1 MSRSTYCWNACEQNV
16 WKARFLQGNNI
27 FLPSW
32 SLLTLES
39 KPSNYS
45 KKISINESS
54 LHICINIGTHIQAQ
68 SSKMGN
74 QQVISLYWLLQF
86 LIWLNPLVGKG
97 NLTTQSLFSAIPKGL
112 GKQHNS
118 AYLKETS
125 IATECQKWSTK
136 WLLRTATSFFGFSLE
151 WWKAKTYKPSICST
165 DQWPRWQRRIKLNN
179 QLLTVQIFGKH
190 CEAQDARTPSPLR
203 QRPATQ

>member
-16 WKARFLQGNNI
+16 WKARFLQGITFFFQADPCQPLNRSHQI
-27 FLPSW
+27 IA
-32 SLLTLES
+32 
-39 KPSNYS
+39 
-45 KKISINESS
+45 KKILINESS

-74 QQVISLYWLLQF
+74 QKVISLYWLLQF
-86 LIWLNPLVGKG
+86 IIWLNPLVGKG
-97 NLTTQSLFSAIPKGL
+97 NLTTQSLFSAISKGL

-190 CEAQDARTPSPLR
+190 CEAQDARTPSPLG
-203 QRPATQ
+203 QRPAA

>member
-1 MSRSTYCWNACEQNV
+1 M
-16 WKARFLQGNNI
+16 
-27 FLPSW
+27 
-32 SLLTLES
+32 
-39 KPSNYS
+39 
-45 KKISINESS
+45 
-54 LHICINIGTHIQAQ
+54 HICINIGTHIQAQ

-125 IATECQKWSTK
+125 IATECQK
-136 WLLRTATSFFGFSLE
+136 
-151 WWKAKTYKPSICST
+151 
-165 DQWPRWQRRIKLNN
+165 
-179 QLLTVQIFGKH
+179 
-190 CEAQDARTPSPLR
+190 
-203 QRPATQ
+203 